1 MIQGL
6 FLYRFWI
13 FNLDFSTIA
22 SFLFGIL
29 MGIVLLLLFY
39 VLLVVLS
46 LHTKN
51 YVLKP
56 KKEDLNS
63 ETVKKM
69 IADTQASYKDKTLR
83 GDLGRVAYCQR
94 LAKDLAYGIAVS
106 FYPDSKHPFLEL
118 SINELTML
126 STYITKRVDELLNH
140 RGIRMLRKLKIST
153 IVDFTTKKKQVEDS
167 KIYQT
172 TVAVGGKLSKVKYVL
187 NAINPLNWGR
197 KIILDQ
203 VMNLI
208 INQIC
213 LVVLAIVG
221 EETYKIYSK
230 KVFHKEVS
238 VDTGSEAFIEEM
250 SQTIK
255 PAAEEMEWTD
265 ETSDPVFHD
274 RGLKRRLLKTSEGKN
289 IFFPVDETVA
299 LKKKIEK
306 EQVV

>member
-1 MIQGL
+1 
-6 FLYRFWI
+6 
-13 FNLDFSTIA
+13 
-22 SFLFGIL
+22 
-29 MGIVLLLLFY
+29 
-39 VLLVVLS
+39 
-46 LHTKN
+46 
-51 YVLKP
+51 
-56 KKEDLNS
+56 
-63 ETVKKM
+63 M

-221 EETYKIYSK
+221 KKRIKFIPKKSSIKKSVSIPAVRRSSK
-230 KVFHKEVS
+230 K
-238 VDTGSEAFIEEM
+238 
-250 SQTIK
+250 
-255 PAAEEMEWTD
+255 
-265 ETSDPVFHD
+265 
-274 RGLKRRLLKTSEGKN
+274 
-289 IFFPVDETVA
+289 
-299 LKKKIEK
+299 
-306 EQVV
+306 